1 MWDSKIGV
9 YSGEIVSKEMKLPGP
24 LVPVSKEIDEILQTP
39 WKVQYRNGIA
49 TEVDLGAGVREVQF
63 DNIKRS
69 IASLIQL
76 DYRDSLNVWISKE
89 VSVIFVFY

>member
-1 MWDSKIGV
+1 MKDSKIGV
-9 YSGEIVSKEMKLPGP
+9 YSGEIITKEMHLPGP
-24 LVPVSKEIDEILQTP
+24 LVPVNKEIQETLQKP

-49 TEVDLGAGVREVQF
+49 TEVDLGDGEREVEF

-76 DYRDSLNVWISKE
+76 DYRVSENVWLSKE
-89 VSVIFVFY
+89 VSIAFYLL